1 MKKSYVVLST
11 LAVTAMLFSVT
22 SCGKKDAASGK
33 KANKLVVWSFTDEL
47 QTMIDKYYKPSH
59 PGVEI
64 EYSLTP
70 TDQFPNKLDPV
81 LASGNGAPDVMALEN
96 AFVRK
101 YVDQGDRLLLDITD
115 EYNAVK
121 DKMVAY
127 PAEIGT
133 LNGRVYA
140 VSWQV
145 APGAVFYRR
154 SLAKKYLGTDDP
166 AAVQAKLSDWN
177 AFVATARELKN
188 KSNGACVIVSTTGD
202 LFNPYYGGRK
212 GPWVQNGK
220 LVIDPAMEEYMDM
233 VKLLKEE
240 SLEGRQAQWAEGW
253 FAGMKGELKDES
265 GNAVEVFSYFLPTW
279 GLHYTL
285 KPNAGDTAGDWA
297 MCAGPAPYRWGG
309 TWVAAYKGTKVPELA
324 KDFLLYV
331 GTDDTFLEQWAKDTG
346 DVVSNNNVV
355 NKIKDTYTEPFL
367 GGQNHYAEF
376 AEMANHV
383 DGKLCQGTDQAIEG
397 FWGEAV
403 SSFLNGERS
412 KADAIA
418 DFKKHVAEELG
429 IQS

>member
-22 SCGKKDAASGK
+22 SCGKKDGASGK

-59 PGVEI
+59 PGVEV

-121 DKMVAY
+121 NKMVAY

-166 AAVQAKLSDWN
+166 AAVQAKLNDWN
-177 AFVATARELKN
+177 AFVATARELKD

-220 LVIDPAMEEYMDM
+220 LVIDPAMEDYMDM

-324 KDFLLYV
+324 KEFLMFV

>member
-11 LAVTAMLFSVT
+11 IAVAAMLLSVT
-22 SCGKKDAASGK
+22 SCGKKAASN
-33 KANKLVVWSFTDEL
+33 ANKLVVWSFTDEL

-59 PGVEI
+59 PGVEV

-101 YVDQGDRLLLDITD
+101 YVDQGDKLLLDITD

-166 AAVQAKLSDWN
+166 AAVQAKLNDWN

-188 KSNGACVIVSTTGD
+188 KSNGTCVIVSTTGD

-212 GPWVQNGK
+212 GPWVQGGK
-220 LVIDPAMEEYMDM
+220 LVIDPAMEDYMDM

-265 GNAVEVFSYFLPTW
+265 GKAVEVFSYFLPTW

-324 KDFLLYV
+324 KDFLMFV
-331 GTDDTFLEQWAKDTG
+331 GTDDGFLEQWAKDTG

>member
-11 LAVTAMLFSVT
+11 IAVAAMLFSVT
-22 SCGKKDAASGK
+22 SCGKKEASGK

-47 QTMIDKYYKPSH
+47 QTMVDKYYKPSH
-59 PGVEI
+59 PGVEV

-101 YVDQGDRLLLDITD
+101 YVDQGDKLLLDITD

-166 AAVQAKLSDWN
+166 AAVQAKLSNWD

-188 KSNGACVIVSTTGD
+188 KSNGNCVIVSTTGD

-220 LVIDPAMEEYMDM
+220 LVIDPAMEDYMDM

-265 GNAVEVFSYFLPTW
+265 GKAVEVFSYFLPTW

-324 KDFLLYV
+324 KDFLMFV
-331 GTDDTFLEQWAKDTG
+331 GTDDAFLEQWAKDTG
-346 DVVSNNNVV
+346 DVVSNNNVA
-355 NKIKDTYTEPFL
+355 NKIKDTYVEPFL

-376 AEMANHV
+376 VEMANHV

>member
-11 LAVTAMLFSVT
+11 IAVAAMLFSVT
-22 SCGKKDAASGK
+22 SCGKKEASGK

-59 PGVEI
+59 PGVEV

-101 YVDQGDRLLLDITD
+101 YVDQGDKLLLDITD

-166 AAVQAKLSDWN
+166 AAVQAKLSNWD

-188 KSNGACVIVSTTGD
+188 KSNGNCVIVSTTGD

-220 LVIDPAMEEYMDM
+220 LVIDPAMEDYMDM

-265 GNAVEVFSYFLPTW
+265 GKAVEVFSYFLPTW

-324 KDFLLYV
+324 KDFLMFV
-331 GTDDTFLEQWAKDTG
+331 GTDDAFLEQWAKDTG
-346 DVVSNNNVV
+346 DVVSNNNVA
-355 NKIKDTYTEPFL
+355 NKIKDTYVEPFL

-376 AEMANHV
+376 VEMANHV

>member
-1 MKKSYVVLST
+1 MKKSYVILST
-11 LAVTAMLFSVT
+11 VAVAAMLFSVT
-22 SCGKKDAASGK
+22 SCGKKSASGK
-33 KANKLVVWSFTDEL
+33 NANKLVVWSFTDEL
-47 QTMIDKYYKPSH
+47 QTMIDNYYKPSH
-59 PGVEI
+59 PNVEV

-101 YVDQGDRLLLDITD
+101 YVDQGDKLLLDITD

-121 DKMVAY
+121 GRMIAY
-127 PAEIGT
+127 PGEIGS

-140 VSWQV
+140 VSWQA

-166 AAVQAKLSDWN
+166 ATVQAALSDWN
-177 AFVATARELKN
+177 KFLATARDIKN
-188 KSNGACVIVSTTGD
+188 KSNGTCVIVSTTGD

-212 GPWVQNGK
+212 GPWVQGGK
-220 LVIDPAMEEYMDM
+220 LVVDPIMEEYMDM
-233 VKLLKEE
+233 CKVLKDE

-253 FAGMKGELKDES
+253 FAGMKGELKDEA

-324 KDFLLYV
+324 KEFLMYV
-331 GTDDTFLEQWAKDTG
+331 GTDDAFLEAWAKDTG
-346 DVVSNNNVV
+346 DVVSNNNVI

-367 GGQNHYAEF
+367 NGQNHYAIFGDIANNVNERFWQSTDF
-376 AEMANHV
+376 AINDIWDEVVSAYVNDEV
-383 DGKLCQGTDQAIEG
+383 SYD
-397 FWGEAV
+397 EA
-403 SSFLNGERS
+403 L
-412 KADAIA
+412 KY
-418 DFKKHVAEELG
+418 FKMIVKEELG
-429 IQS
+429 IPY

>member
-22 SCGKKDAASGK
+22 SCGKKDGASGK

-59 PGVEI
+59 PGVEV

-121 DKMVAY
+121 NKMVAY

-166 AAVQAKLSDWN
+166 ATVQAKLNDWN
-177 AFVATARELKN
+177 AFVATARELKD

-220 LVIDPAMEEYMDM
+220 LVIDPAMEDYMDM

-324 KDFLLYV
+324 KEFLMFV

>member
-1 MKKSYVVLST
+1 MKKSYVILST
-11 LAVTAMLFSVT
+11 VAVAAMLFSVT
-22 SCGKKDAASGK
+22 GCGKKTASSK
-33 KANKLVVWSFTDEL
+33 NANKLVVWSFTDEL
-47 QTMIDKYYKPSH
+47 QTMIDKYYKPTH
-59 PGVEI
+59 PGVEV

-121 DKMVAY
+121 DKMIAY
-127 PAEIGT
+127 PGEIGT

-140 VSWQV
+140 VSWQA

-166 AAVQAKLSDWN
+166 AAVQAKLANWD
-177 AFVATARELKN
+177 AFVATARELKD
-188 KSNGACVIVSTTGD
+188 KSNGTCVVVSTTGD

-212 GPWVQNGK
+212 GPWVQDGK
-220 LVIDPAMEEYMDM
+220 LVIDPIMEDYMDM

-240 SLEGRQAQWAEGW
+240 SLEGRQGQWAEGW
-253 FAGMKGELKDES
+253 FAGMKGELKDEG

-324 KDFLLYV
+324 KDFLMFV
-331 GTDDTFLEQWAKDTG
+331 GTDDSFLEQWAKDTG
-346 DVVSNNNVV
+346 DVVSNNNVI
-355 NKIKDTYTEPFL
+355 NKIKDTYSEPFL
-367 GGQNHYAEF
+367 AGQNHYAEF
-376 AEMANHV
+376 AEMANNV

>member
-11 LAVTAMLFSVT
+11 IAVAAMLFSVT
-22 SCGKKDAASGK
+22 GCGKKASSGK
-33 KANKLVVWSFTDEL
+33 NANKLVVWSFTDEL
-47 QTMIDKYYKPSH
+47 QTMIDKYYKPAH
-59 PGVEI
+59 PGVEV

-70 TDQFPNKLDPV
+70 TDQFTNKLDPV

-101 YVDQGDRLLLDITD
+101 YVDQGEKLLLDITD

-121 DKMVAY
+121 NKMVAY

-133 LNGRVYA
+133 NNGRVYA

-166 AAVQAKLSDWN
+166 AAVQAKLNNWD
-177 AFVATARELKN
+177 AFLATARELKS
-188 KSNGACVIVSTTGD
+188 KSNGTCVIVSTTGD

-220 LVIDPAMEEYMDM
+220 LVLDPIMEEYMDM
-233 VKLLKEE
+233 VKLLKDE
-240 SLEGRQAQWAEGW
+240 SLEGRQGQWAEGW
-253 FAGMKGELKDES
+253 FAGMKGELKDEG

-285 KPNAGDTAGDWA
+285 KPNAGDTVGDWA

-324 KDFLLYV
+324 KEFWMYV
-331 GTDDTFLEQWAKDTG
+331 GTDDAFLEAWANDTG
-346 DVVSNNNVV
+346 DVVSNNNVT

-367 GGQNHYAEF
+367 NGQNHYAEF
-376 AEMANHV
+376 VEMANHV

-403 SSFLNGERS
+403 SAFVNGERS